1 MKKILVPTDFS
12 PVADNAIRYAIE
24 IAAEFKS
31 ELYLY
36 HVYSFDRFNYD
47 LNFPEDEQPY
57 TEKVERKMILTKLRF
72 MEKIT
77 QNGLSVK
84 TFVEQGD
91 IFSLFKRKAKKHG
104 IDLIVM
110 GSKGAS
116 GLKKVIFGSV
126 AATALETASAPLLVV
141 PPGYSFHPLQ
151 HIVVA
156 MDHNEISPTVFSPLQ
171 KLASKFGAEATLLNV
186 NTGSGRSTYRKIDL
200 YLEGVETTY
209 REMPMSK
216 SINETINKFIQEEG
230 CGLLCMIRREK
241 GFFKSIFKK
250 SITKAQVFS
259 NQVPLLVLPEV

>member
-57 TEKVERKMILTKLRF
+57 TEKVERKMNLTKLKF

-91 IFSLFKRKAKKHG
+91 IFSLFKRKVKKHG
-104 IDLIVM
+104 IDFIVM

-126 AATALETASAPLLVV
+126 AAMALEMANAPVLVV
-141 PPGYSFHPLQ
+141 PPGYSFNPLQ
-151 HIVVA
+151 HIVLA
-156 MDHNEISPTVFSPLQ
+156 MDHNEVSLSMLSPLQ
-171 KLASKFGAEATLLNV
+171 KLASKFGAKATLLNV
-186 NTGSGRSTYRKIDL
+186 NTGSGRNTYREIDL

-209 REMPMSK
+209 REVPIFN
-216 SINETINKFIQEEG
+216 SINETINKFIQKEG
-230 CGLLCMIRREK
+230 CDLLCMIRREK
-241 GFFKSIFKK
+241 AFFKSFLKK

>member
-12 PVADNAIRYAIE
+12 PVADNAMRYAIE

-47 LNFPEDEQPY
+47 LNFPEDEQPF
-57 TEKVERKMILTKLRF
+57 TEKVERKMNLTKLRF
-72 MEKIT
+72 IEKIT

-84 TFVEQGD
+84 TIVEQGD
-91 IFSLFKRKAKKHG
+91 IFSLFKRKVKKHG
-104 IDLIVM
+104 IDLIIM

-126 AATALETASAPLLVV
+126 TATALEMANVPMLVV
-141 PPGYSFHPLQ
+141 PPGNSFHPLQ
-151 HIVVA
+151 HIVIA
-156 MDHNEISPTVFSPLQ
+156 MGHYEVSPSVLSPLQ
-171 KLASKFGAEATLLNV
+171 KLASKFGAKATLLNV
-186 NTGSGRSTYRKIDL
+186 NTGSDRNAYRKIDL
-200 YLEGVETTY
+200 SLEGVETTY
-209 REMPMSK
+209 REVPMSK

-230 CGLLCMIRREK
+230 CDLLCMIRREQ
-241 GFFKSIFKK
+241 GFFKSVFKK
-250 SITKAQVFS
+250 SITMAQVFS